1 MKADTNYLVRRIR
14 TEDGD
19 MFGVFKQNEKE
30 PIYRTFLL
38 NNAKLII
45 ETLTMID
52 LLIMDKDNGIEIIMR
67 TLRND
72 RRQHDGKSTNRHR

>member
-1 MKADTNYLVRRIR
+1 MKDTKYLIRRIR

-19 MFGVFKQNEKE
+19 MFGVFKQGKKE
-30 PIYRTFLL
+30 PIYRTFLI

-52 LLIMDKDNGIEIIMR
+52 LLIMDKDNGREIIMR

-72 RRQHDGKSTNRHR
+72 RRRRDGKLNRKR